1 MGAPYLLVLAHA
13 RSGST
18 YLVDLMGSFKRVGI
32 LAEFFHR
39 NQTQQNSPFRDR
51 ALVPFNG
58 SDDALVDTAMT
69 DPLATLAFRD
79 GIDDID
85 LYVVKILGHQ
95 LRSNAARKIL
105 IDNAAGVVILRRNAF
120 ASWTSRAL
128 VKQSRAWTNAN
139 TVAKTVEFNRQSFIN
154 TAHRYTGQIAEFT
167 RLVAEAGVPS
177 ITLSYS
183 ELIAIES
190 PAALLSRMTAA
201 FPGFPALEP
210 NPEWTQRIVR
220 QDTRKPIDRVS
231 NRDEAIAQLTE
242 IGLDYLLDD
251 RDYDD
256 IDTLRDITR
265 PLRTAPKGA
274 PTSTMWESIRRSLR
288 RSS

>member
-1 MGAPYLLVLAHA
+1 MTAPYLLVLAHA

-18 YLVDLMGSFKRVGI
+18 YLVDLVGSFSRVGI

-39 NQTQQNSPFRDR
+39 NQSQQNSPFRDR
-51 ALVPFNG
+51 ALVPFGG

-69 DPLATLAFRD
+69 DPLATLAFRE
-79 GIDDID
+79 GIDDVD
-85 LYVVKILGHQ
+85 LFVVKILGHQ
-95 LRSNAARKIL
+95 LRSTAARKIL
-105 IDNAAGVVILRRNAF
+105 IENAAGIIILRRNAF

-139 TVAKTVEFNRQSFIN
+139 TVAKTVEFDRQSFIN

-167 RLVAEAGVPS
+167 RLVAESGVPS

-183 ELIAIES
+183 ELIALQS
-190 PAALLSRMTAA
+190 PTELLARMVKA
-201 FPGFPALEP
+201 FPGFPELTP
-210 NPEWTQRIVR
+210 DSQWSQRIAR
-220 QDTRKPIDRVS
+220 QDNRKPIDRVS
-231 NRDEAIAQLTE
+231 NREDAIAQLTE

-256 IDTLRDITR
+256 IDSLRTITR
-265 PLRTAPKGA
+265 PLRTAPKGVRK
-274 PTSTMWESIRRSLR
+274 PSLWDSITRSLR
-288 RSS
+288 R